1 MSDFGVAD
9 PKPCRASRFLTSQCM
24 WGRAWA
30 LFSKTSFLSFSN
42 PKTLKTTFL
51 RNLARL
57 GSPPRDLSRCTFLKN
72 VVFELFETRKKTKLR
87 NLARLGSPPRDLS
100 RCTFLKNVVFEL
112 FETRKKTKLRN
123 LARLGPPPRDSSR
136 CTFLKNVVFDLFAPQ
151 KPKKYVFEKP
161 GQTRF
166 PPGELELVHFSK
178 KTFLRNL
185 ARLDSARGTRAGAL
199 FSKMS
204 LLSFSRPK
212 TLKKTFLRI
221 WPGSIPPGGLQPVHF
236 SQKRHF

>member
-1 MSDFGVAD
+1 MFSRNSARLDS
-9 PKPCRASRFLTSQCM
+9 PRAT
-24 WGRAWA
+24 RAGA
-30 LFSKTSFLSFSN
+30 LFSS
-42 PKTLKTTFL
+42 PRTLKKTFL

-57 GSPPRDLSRCTFLKN
+57 GS
-72 VVFELFETRKKTKLR
+72 
-87 NLARLGSPPRDLS
+87 
-100 RCTFLKNVVFEL
+100 
-112 FETRKKTKLRN
+112 
-123 LARLGPPPRDSSR
+123 PPRDSSR

-166 PPGELELVHFSK
+166 PPGGLELVHFSK